1 MSAVPGAFAK
11 NFQCE
16 CCKNPW
22 NVEDTN
28 APTSSVPASLILCAP
43 CLTDN
48 KGYSGVDPTNFDMSV
63 KPSENFY
70 LWSNGGWKEK
80 NPIPPEYSSWNT
92 FIALRDLNLERL
104 KTILD
109 ELEQNKVD
117 ASGEGVENPTITK
130 VKDFFLGFM
139 DAEAIEA
146 AGAQGLYPILR
157 LMENIRTDVPGTLAA
172 LHSQVGLSSLFSL
185 YSSPDKADSN
195 HTIASLYQG
204 GLGMPDRDYYFDHDK
219 AEKRQ
224 KYVAYIAQLLSL
236 LVKEFPEYEFL
247 LGHNESTTTEVAKSI
262 LQLETTLAQ
271 WHLTRTQ
278 SRDPK
283 LTYNKMTVAQLT
295 QRTRE
300 AQDTWAK
307 YLTRGVSASSAA
319 HFSWTDYFLALNK
332 PVEALGDINVACL
345 SYLTHFS
352 EVLDSTA
359 LIPYLFFHAVN
370 SFAPHLSSS
379 YVQAH
384 FAFHEQALKGTSELL
399 PRWKRGLQVIDGS
412 YALGE
417 ALGQL
422 YVQKYFQESSKQ
434 RASYIVE
441 SVRQALADRLSEVE
455 WMLAPETRAHALEK
469 MRGFKVKIGYPDV
482 WTSADG
488 LIIRRANV
496 EALHLQN
503 VQAVRAFEFAR
514 DLARINA
521 ATDKT
526 RWFMTPQTV
535 NAYYHPSL
543 NEIVFPA
550 AILQPPF
557 FDAKADLAVQFGSLG
572 AVVGHEMTHGFDD
585 QGRKYDSAGNL
596 RDWWSAADGEEYARR
611 AQRMIDQA
619 AQFTVYEVALNGLL
633 TCGENIADLGGVK
646 LALRALD
653 RELASNPSQ
662 ASTTI
667 NGLTPHQRFFV
678 AWSQSW
684 RENGKR
690 THTHMLLIAIDIS
703 VTCVVFVLVHCVC
716 CFFSEERAS
725 VAVGDTG
732 STWTERMALQWP
744 VVELNRI
751 PRGLQCPT
759 RRCHVPPHRRPCR
772 YLVTATMIATVTPT
786 QDKLLRFVNATH
798 RHHYPNTRG
807 ASVMSNEKCLTT
819 RI

>member
-1 MSAVPGAFAK
+1 MSAIPGAFAK

-22 NVEDTN
+22 NVEDTTDT
-28 APTSSVPASLILCAP
+28 AQSSVPASMILCAP

-48 KGYSGVDPTNFDMSV
+48 KGYSGVDPANFDMSV

-80 NPIPPEYSSWNT
+80 NPIPPAYSSWNT

-104 KTILD
+104 KSIVD

-117 ASGEGVENPTITK
+117 ASGEGAENPTIAK

-157 LMENIRTDVPGTLAA
+157 LIENIRMDVPGTLAA
-172 LHSQVGLSSLFSL
+172 LHSQVGISALFSL
-185 YSSPDKADSN
+185 YSSPDKSDSN

-204 GLGMPDRDYYFDHDK
+204 GLGMPDRDYYFDQDK

-224 KYVAYIAQLLSL
+224 KYVEYIAQLLSL
-236 LVKEFPEYEFL
+236 LVKEFPEYEFI
-247 LGHNESTTTEVAKSI
+247 LGHNESTTVEVAKSI
-262 LQLETTLAQ
+262 LQFETTLAQ

-283 LTYNKMTVAQLT
+283 LTYNKMSVSKLT

-300 AQDTWAK
+300 EQDTWAK
-307 YLTRGVSASSAA
+307 YLTRGVSTSSAA
-319 HFSWTDYFLALNK
+319 HFAWTEYFAALNR
-332 PVEALGDINVACL
+332 PVESLGDVNVACL

-352 EVLDSTA
+352 EVLDSSA
-359 LIPYLFFHAVN
+359 LVPYLFFHAAN
-370 SFAPHLSSS
+370 SFAPHLSSP
-379 YVQAH
+379 YVNAH
-384 FAFHEQALKGTSELL
+384 FTFHEQTLKGTSELL

-412 YALGE
+412 YVLGE

-469 MRGFKVKIGYPDV
+469 MRGFKVKIGYPDA

-488 LIIRRANV
+488 LTIRSAQANID
-496 EALHLQN
+496 ALHLQN

-514 DLARINA
+514 EIARINA
-521 ATDKT
+521 PTDKT

-585 QGRKYDSAGNL
+585 QGRKYDCAGNL

-619 AQFTVYEVALNGLL
+619 AKFTVYDVALNGSL

-662 ASTTI
+662 ASSTI

-684 RENGKR
+684 RENGKN
-690 THTHMLLIAIDIS
+690 THTPVSLPLCA
-703 VTCVVFVLVHCVC
+703 
-716 CFFSEERAS
+716 
-725 VAVGDTG
+725 AVG
-732 STWTERMALQWP
+732 
-744 VVELNRI
+744 
-751 PRGLQCPT
+751 C
-759 RRCHVPPHRRPCR
+759 
-772 YLVTATMIATVTPT
+772 
-786 QDKLLRFVNATH
+786 
-798 RHHYPNTRG
+798 
-807 ASVMSNEKCLTT
+807 
-819 RI
+819 